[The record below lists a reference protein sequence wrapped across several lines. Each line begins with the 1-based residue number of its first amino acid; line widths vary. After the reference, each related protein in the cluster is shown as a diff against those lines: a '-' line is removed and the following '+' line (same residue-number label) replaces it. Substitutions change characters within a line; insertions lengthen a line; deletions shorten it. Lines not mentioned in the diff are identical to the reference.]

1 MTSIDTARHFQ
12 PQGTPSDICRDHNR
26 AVLAPAVAL
35 EALRRGWGPNLTD
48 EQLDQC
54 AATAE
59 RHPLSDT
66 SRAAVRTA
74 LEPALCETDSAE
86 SVHERLFTLPPGHP
100 LRIRLGDQEH
110 FLVPVPITL

>member
-1 MTSIDTARHFQ
+1 MTSIGTARHFQ
-12 PQGTPSDICRDHNR
+12 PHGTPGHICRDHNR

-35 EALRRGWGPNLTD
+35 EALRNGLGPDLTD
-48 EQLDQC
+48 AQLDQC
-54 AATAE
+54 AAAAE

-74 LEPALCETDSAE
+74 LEPALSA
-86 SVHERLFTLPPGHP
+86 SDTPDAVHERLFTLPPGHP
-100 LRIRLGDQEH
+100 LRMRVGDQEY